1 METQL
6 GKAKTIPALLS
17 EWARDRG
24 AKKAYTFLDNQERE
38 CITFTYAQLDKAVR
52 SLAAHIQRIAEPG
65 DRVLITATENQS
77 LIRAFLACQYAGV
90 IPVPVFPLTSARPVR
105 RIATLSAIAEDCAAT
120 VVLSADAARLQA
132 AIATVAPALA
142 ERTWI
147 APDDIDAEAAAHFR
161 PVPTEPEQVAFLQYT
176 SGSTSTPKGVMVTHR
191 SLLRNEEMIAHYLG
205 LTEADVIISWLPL
218 FHDMGLIGMTLQAL
232 YLGAH
237 AVIMPPLAFVQRP
250 ARWLRT
256 ISKYQG
262 TMSGAPNFAY
272 DQCVQRITP
281 AERRELDL
289 SSWRVAFSGA
299 EPIRA
304 ATLTAFATTYAP
316 YGFSRGSQVG
326 AYGLAEITLVATAS
340 ARDTPPTLL
349 TVRSDALRRGR
360 IEPGDGQVLV
370 GVGRAERHR
379 RVVIVDP
386 ATRTP
391 LPENTVGEVWLA
403 GEDVAIGYW
412 HRPEETARTFGARLA
427 DTDEGPFLRT
437 GDLGALHEGEL
448 FITGRTKDML
458 IVGGLNHYP
467 QDLEATVEAAHP
479 LVRPG
484 GTAVFCRDPAAVGAT
499 RDEQVVI
506 VAEVTRLSVLEPG
519 QGELDHQA
527 LTRAVRAAVSET
539 HGISPYD
546 IAFVSPGTVP
556 KTTSGKLQRAACR
569 DSYER
574 GEMPSTRPA
583 ATGLAQEARR

>member
-1 METQL
+1 M
-6 GKAKTIPALLS
+6 
-17 EWARDRG
+17 
-24 AKKAYTFLDNQERE
+24 
-38 CITFTYAQLDKAVR
+38 
-52 SLAAHIQRIAEPG
+52 
-65 DRVLITATENQS
+65 
-77 LIRAFLACQYAGV
+77 
-90 IPVPVFPLTSARPVR
+90 
-105 RIATLSAIAEDCAAT
+105 
-120 VVLSADAARLQA
+120 
-132 AIATVAPALA
+132 
-142 ERTWI
+142 
-147 APDDIDAEAAAHFR
+147 
-161 PVPTEPEQVAFLQYT
+161 
-176 SGSTSTPKGVMVTHR
+176 
-191 SLLRNEEMIAHYLG
+191 
-205 LTEADVIISWLPL
+205 
-218 FHDMGLIGMTLQAL
+218 
-232 YLGAH
+232 
-237 AVIMPPLAFVQRP
+237 
-250 ARWLRT
+250 
-256 ISKYQG
+256 
-262 TMSGAPNFAY
+262 
-272 DQCVQRITP
+272 
-281 AERRELDL
+281 
-289 SSWRVAFSGA
+289 AFSGA

>member
-272 DQCVQRITP
+272 DQCVSGSRQPSGGNSTS
-281 AERRELDL
+281 AAGG
-289 SSWRVAFSGA
+289 WRS
-299 EPIRA
+299 A
-304 ATLTAFATTYAP
+304 AP
-316 YGFSRGSQVG
+316 SR
-326 AYGLAEITLVATAS
+326 S
-340 ARDTPPTLL
+340 ARPP
-349 TVRSDALRRGR
+349 
-360 IEPGDGQVLV
+360 
-370 GVGRAERHR
+370 
-379 RVVIVDP
+379 
-386 ATRTP
+386 
-391 LPENTVGEVWLA
+391 
-403 GEDVAIGYW
+403 
-412 HRPEETARTFGARLA
+412 
-427 DTDEGPFLRT
+427 
-437 GDLGALHEGEL
+437 
-448 FITGRTKDML
+448 
-458 IVGGLNHYP
+458 
-467 QDLEATVEAAHP
+467 
-479 LVRPG
+479 
-484 GTAVFCRDPAAVGAT
+484 
-499 RDEQVVI
+499 
-506 VAEVTRLSVLEPG
+506 
-519 QGELDHQA
+519 
-527 LTRAVRAAVSET
+527 
-539 HGISPYD
+539 
-546 IAFVSPGTVP
+546 
-556 KTTSGKLQRAACR
+556 
-569 DSYER
+569 
-574 GEMPSTRPA
+574 
-583 ATGLAQEARR
+583 